1 MTDFTIQLIIVFI
14 ACALQLIKCGY
25 IKSWDII
32 TLDDFSGTPNRF
44 QMYFNLESGL
54 SEKEYIQINFPDP
67 NIKVLSSDLY
77 LYESSLLLVSGV
89 NCINYVP
96 SLKNYYCQYGIALN
110 ATTWYSIVMHVD
122 PSLINWSISQIEPV
136 EMITVSNTCYG
147 ILNCSPIIYDMNN
160 YFGYLLRTQIGINIQ
175 TTLIKVS
182 FNTTI
187 NSQTIPGYI
196 YNTYLD
202 ITPGISYYS
211 GAIYTITINPTT
223 TLTDPIFNFKFGLSC
238 FSDIL
243 DCQVNY
249 SPMCTSIPQIQN
261 STCSVNQNLNQISF
275 QINQP
280 IFVGQTFRINVQ
292 IYNPLSSPQKADIRV
307 HGQDITTQRTTEKG
321 VAANA
326 LQTQIIQI
334 TKSKFNFMWGMSQQE
349 QGLQN
354 SPYKL
359 FSSVNLPTVNSV
371 YISFQVNLA
380 IPIGQEYKVLVCLGK
395 ALGIIENSIVTNL
408 PALNLNQYPLCYQQV
423 DSFNNVYVACEQV
436 GALIQQNQDYFVS
449 VKVSY
454 ASTIS
459 IAQGYG
465 GVQIF
470 LKNYPSNKLYN
481 PYPGENINIKINDE
495 FYDVNG
501 FSLAY
506 GLGTTQIVSYTD
518 SEQYSAVPNAVEN
531 FLSSDMS
538 NTVGII
544 PSDVSNQLLLFFLK
558 VDQSQL
564 IPLSTSF
571 PQYMIRMNIL
581 YNPNVIIYE
590 QGYDQMGLD
599 FAAFQTATASDPN
612 KWTVDQI
619 QCYNKLKCSWYNQQ
633 AAVSP
638 LNYLQTS
645 PPTATV
651 PYNIQRFE
659 CISTQVS
666 DCNNWRGFSVQQNG
680 NGGVF
685 AMRRIKFRTGFHSQ
699 LQADDDLLDFVIW
712 FDYANYAAGTPLSY
726 TVQSAQL
733 INAYTIQLN
742 PLKTSKIS
750 YINFSENS
758 INPGHR
764 FPTFLRVG
772 GSIAQTEYLGAP
784 AIAVFFDESVELKPY
799 LNFYNPQGQA
809 QKDIGCSA
817 NNCYFYNSNGI
828 SGKETWM
835 NYNMVLATGLTDIE
849 NDFNLLIPIQNKL
862 YGSQILM
869 PKRLVVAFCDFSKTS
884 NGVPNQLRIVNVFRV
899 YGAPTYSNIANPIS
913 PIFSAIITNAPLSF
927 TSSQW
932 SVTPANQSQYK
943 LDMTNVQ
950 PLGTAN
956 TSIQDQGQVYQN
968 HNNNFNPGQSGAGVT
983 ISSLYYNV
991 FGPSTLGFTNP
1002 PFGVSQYCTKFN
1014 YIYNDIIGQYPDQD
1028 KFTIYNVY
1036 CPIDAKLLGTI
1047 SITWINPFFSYQFAY
1062 QLQLTPIF
1070 MYSFSSG
1077 QGKVYSYQQESQSV
1091 ATYYNTCIVNQ
1102 VMNNIY
1108 PMSVGKQAVDFS
1120 IQINAK
1126 TSLDPSSQTGYGFL
1140 VIQINFSVNLS
1151 SLALASS
1158 VCDLNN
1164 YLSNYFTCSVSQSTQ
1179 KWQVVLKPTQKYLLD
1194 VIEYLLF
1201 TVYVDASSQASVSGV
1216 KYDILIYL
1224 PTQKITGGRVF
1235 GNILSTPLTT
1245 IGNFILFSQ
1254 CLSNNFLMSTQP
1266 YLKVLTIN
1274 NLQFEVK
1281 NANYKSPFNFT
1292 FSSSPRERFYSTSFY
1307 SFDFGFLI
1315 APYQAIPSRSKFIR
1329 CSVYEA
1335 PTSITVVPND
1345 QFKLSWRWSYIVYN
1359 ANLRDIRIYPKTQ
1372 FRNPDQYIFTLKCLG
1387 TYTPS
1392 SSSSTFNIQG
1402 QWMDGA
1408 VVIQTSQ
1415 VTGSYSYAMAISK
1428 GVIDPT
1434 ILSPLYISLFSKLF
1448 NQQGFESSYTFFIK
1462 PTINLNYYTRIYI
1475 NFPYYV
1481 GVGVNREVNP
1491 ECYTRV
1497 KNIPTP
1503 IQYQD
1508 FKLAYCE
1515 LINDNRL
1522 VLWFNQN
1529 VYANIEFHIVIHG
1542 ISQPELKNKDPTA
1555 SDNEVWI
1562 GIDDDAILSNGIKQ
1576 FSYISTPRAELT
1588 VPSQYSFIIS
1598 SVQISNTLIRSVYN
1612 LNIAFDVTST
1622 QLSSSI
1628 PIYLQLPS
1636 SFSNNQIGQVIT
1648 CTLIQINTNTV
1659 LSNTACVFFTQRLI
1673 KITFSSVP
1681 TNTWYSYKLLLEGI
1695 YSPQYIP
1702 EQIQNYIRLYLF
1714 QSPDLAIGSYTTN
1727 VVGISLIQQSNYY
1740 SFTNDTTKID
1750 LIWFIYG
1757 MNKQVNSTNINMI
1770 IQSQVLLNTRT
1781 VIVNIGYYSKLINL
1795 QPANNQTYLISFGIN
1810 LSGFANL
1817 FKLKPATL
1825 FTIRG
1830 SNNIQ
1835 FTMGALTT
1843 TAPGIYSLSATKI
1856 NDNAN
1861 LYSIIP
1867 NLKVIVSSEAC
1878 QINARQYYYEIPVS
1892 GISLPIELD
1901 FYNCMPLDNV
1911 IFTPLLQ
1918 NTNSNNLDFDQ
1929 NYLINKITG
1938 TSNDSRMYFLLKD
1951 LTHNPSNVNLQILLT
1966 FQVSGVNQLAYL
1978 PPSQITIK
1986 YISQN
1991 NVAPLASPITILQ
2004 VLQNSVSL
2012 QIQCNQPGMAF
2023 WVIGIDPSTQNIAFN
2038 DILNI
2043 VTGVKGLQPTVS
2055 SYKDLK
2061 QKIYGVDI
2069 SYINQPI
2076 YKTFDN
2082 LKANTY
2088 YSFKYYCQNQNQ
2100 LTSVFQSVTW
2110 KTLSNGSYL
2119 LKITFFFNGLLTFQ
2133 QTMQITCSIQKYFT
2147 LPSQRVL
2154 SDKDTH
2160 CNQYPNYKNF
2170 NYNNRDVRNPI
2181 NANYPYMYYILPDY
2195 TIQQDNTNFLIK
2207 QQIIMSNFINNF
2219 IPYLP
2224 SSSNYPQIVSVQTQ
2238 DNIFTRTIDIAVA
2251 QPKQVFTT
2259 TALTYLKLKNLDGF
2273 IIVGI
2278 EQGKS
2283 NTSPSPDQIKK
2294 GLNFYDQNLFSFEMR
2309 YCQREVIQEFKFIQL
2324 QPGTDYTAYF
2334 IGSVDDPSSEA
2345 EVTQPIIISFTTQ
2358 DTILVVQTINAKV
2371 LNVCFVFLLLIIL
2384 Q

>member
-1 MTDFTIQLIIVFI
+1 MVNSIIQLIVIFLVCVLKFM
-14 ACALQLIKCGY
+14 KCGY
-25 IKSWDII
+25 IKSWDIL
-32 TLDDFSGTPNRF
+32 TLDDFSGKPNGF
-44 QMYFNLESGL
+44 QMYFNLQSGL
-54 SEKEYIQINFPDP
+54 SKNEYIQINFPDP

-77 LYESSLLLVSGV
+77 LYEGSLQLVSGV
-89 NCINYVP
+89 QCLNYV
-96 SLKNYYCQYGIALN
+96 SASKTYYCQYGISLN

-122 PSLINWSISQIEPV
+122 SSLINWLNSPIEPV
-136 EMITVSNTCYG
+136 EMITISNTCNG
-147 ILNCSPIIYDMNN
+147 IVNCSPIIYDMNN
-160 YFGYLLRTQIGINIQ
+160 YLGYLLRTQVGNSLQ
-175 TTLIKVS
+175 TTTLKVS

-196 YNTYLD
+196 YTTYLD
-202 ITPGISYYS
+202 ITPGKNYQN
-211 GAIYTITINPTT
+211 GAIFTISINPTT
-223 TLTDPIFNFKFGLSC
+223 PSIDPIFTFSFGLSC

-243 DCQVNY
+243 DCQINY
-249 SPMCTSIPQIQN
+249 SPLCSSIAEIQN
-261 STCSVNQNLNQISF
+261 SNCLVNQKLNQISF
-275 QINQP
+275 VINQP
-280 IFVGQTFRINVQ
+280 IFVGQTFRINVK
-292 IYNPLSSPQKADIRV
+292 IYNPLSFQTADIKV
-307 HGQDITTQRTTEKG
+307 YGQDITTQRTTENG
-321 VAANA
+321 VAANV
-326 LQTQIIQI
+326 LQTQLIQI

-354 SPYKL
+354 VPYKL

-371 YISFQVNLA
+371 YISFQINLA
-380 IPIGQEYKVLVCLGK
+380 IPIGQEYKVQVCLGK
-395 ALGIIENSIVTNL
+395 AQGIIENSIVTNL
-408 PALNLNQYPLCYQQV
+408 PRLNLNQYPLCYQYI
-423 DSFNNVYVACEQV
+423 DASSDVYVACEQV

-454 ASTIS
+454 ASTTS
-459 IAQGYG
+459 SASGYG
-465 GVQIF
+465 GVKIYI
-470 LKNYPSNKLYN
+470 KNYPSNQLYN
-481 PYPGENINIKINDE
+481 PYVGESISIKSNDE
-495 FYDVNG
+495 FYDANG
-501 FSLAY
+501 FNLAY

-518 SEQYSAVPNAVEN
+518 SQQYSAVPNAVEN

-564 IPLSTSF
+564 IPPATIF

-581 YNPNVIIYE
+581 YNPNAIIYE

-599 FAAFQTATASDPN
+599 FAAFQAAAGSDPN
-612 KWTVDQI
+612 TWTVDQI
-619 QCYNKLKCSWYNQQ
+619 QCYNTQKCSWYNQQ
-633 AAVSP
+633 ATTSP

-645 PPTATV
+645 PSTATV

-659 CISTQVS
+659 CISSQVS
-666 DCNNWRGFSVQQNG
+666 DCNNWRGFQIQQNG

-685 AMRRIKFRTGFHSQ
+685 AMRRIKFRTGFHAQ
-699 LQADDDLLDFVIW
+699 LQADDDLLDFIIW
-712 FDYANYAAGTPLSY
+712 FDYAKYTAGATLSY
-726 TVQSAQL
+726 TTQSAQL

-772 GSIAQTEYLGAP
+772 GSIAQSEYLGAP
-784 AIAVFFDESVELKPY
+784 AIAVFFDETVELKPY

-817 NNCYFYNSNGI
+817 SNCYFYNSNGI

-835 NYNMVLATGLTDIE
+835 NYNMVLATGLSDIK
-849 NDFNLLIPIQNKL
+849 NDFNLLIPIQNKR

-913 PIFSAIITNAPLSF
+913 PIFSAIITNAALSF
-927 TSSQW
+927 ASSQW
-932 SVTPANQSQYK
+932 SVTPSNQSQYK

-950 PLGTAN
+950 PLGTVN
-956 TSIQDQGQVYQN
+956 TSIQDQGQVFQN
-968 HNNNFNPGQSGAGVT
+968 HNNNFSPGQYGAGVT
-983 ISSLYYNV
+983 VSSLYYNV

-1014 YIYNDIIGQYPDQD
+1014 YVYNDILGQYADFD

-1036 CPIDAKLLGTI
+1036 CPIDAKLLGIASI
-1047 SITWINPFFSYQFAY
+1047 SWKNPFFSYQFAY

-1091 ATYYNTCIVNQ
+1091 STFYNACIVNQ

-1108 PMSVGKQAVDFS
+1108 PMSRGKQAVDFS
-1120 IQINAK
+1120 IQIHAQIPLDQSAK
-1126 TSLDPSSQTGYGFL
+1126 TGYGFI
-1140 VIQINFSVNLS
+1140 VIQINFSTNLP
-1151 SLALASS
+1151 SLTLASS
-1158 VCDLNN
+1158 TCDLNN
-1164 YLSNYFTCSVSQSTQ
+1164 YLSNFFTCSVSLSTQ
-1179 KWQVVLKPTQKYLLD
+1179 RWQVILKPISTYLLD
-1194 VIEYLLF
+1194 MIEYLLF
-1201 TVYVDASSQASVSGV
+1201 TVYVDASAQVSVSGV
-1216 KYDILIYL
+1216 KYDILVYL
-1224 PTQKITGGRVF
+1224 PTQKSTGGRVF
-1235 GNILSTPLTT
+1235 GNVLSSPLTT
-1245 IGNFILFSQ
+1245 VGNFILFSQ
-1254 CLSNNFLMSTQP
+1254 LLSNNFLMSTQP
-1266 YLKVLTIN
+1266 YTNVLKIN

-1307 SFDFGFLI
+1307 SFDFGFMI

-1335 PTSITVVPND
+1335 PASITVVPNS
-1345 QFKLSWRWSYIVYN
+1345 QFNLSWRWSYIVYN
-1359 ANLRDIRIYPKTQ
+1359 GNLRDIRIYPKQQ
-1372 FRNPDQYIFTLKCLG
+1372 FSNPDQFIFTLRCLG
-1387 TYTPS
+1387 TYTPD

-1402 QWMDGA
+1402 QWMDGGSI
-1408 VVIQTSQ
+1408 IQTSQ
-1415 VTGSYSYAMAISK
+1415 ATGSYSYSMAVSK
-1428 GVIDPT
+1428 GVIDPS
-1434 ILSPLYISLFSKLF
+1434 ILSPLQISLFSKLF

-1462 PTINLNYYTRIYI
+1462 PSINLNYYTRIYV

-1497 KNIPTP
+1497 KNIPLP
-1503 IQYQD
+1503 IQYSD

-1515 LINDNRL
+1515 LINDNRV

-1542 ISQPELKNKDPTA
+1542 ISQPELNNKNPTTS

-1576 FSYISTPRAELT
+1576 FSYISTPPPQLT
-1588 VPSQYSFIIS
+1588 VPNQYSFTIS
-1598 SVQISNTLIRSVYN
+1598 SVQISNTLIRSIYN
-1612 LNIAFDVTST
+1612 LNIAFDVTGN
-1622 QLSSSI
+1622 QLSSSN
-1628 PIYLQLPS
+1628 PIYLQFPS
-1636 SFSNNQIGQVIT
+1636 SFSNNQIGQVII
-1648 CTLIQINTNTV
+1648 CTLIQINTNIV
-1659 LSNTACVFFTQRLI
+1659 LSNTDCVFYTQRLI
-1673 KITFSSVP
+1673 KITFSSPP
-1681 TNTWYSYKLLLEGI
+1681 TNTQYSYQLQLQRI
-1695 YSPQYIP
+1695 YSPQYLP
-1702 EQIQNYIRLYLF
+1702 DEIQNYIRLYLF
-1714 QSPDLAIGSYTTN
+1714 SSPDLALGSYTTN
-1727 VVGISLIQQSNYY
+1727 VAGISLIQQSNYY

-1750 LIWFIYG
+1750 LIWIIYNL
-1757 MNKQVNSTNINMI
+1757 NKQVNSTNINLI
-1770 IQSQVLLNTRT
+1770 VQSQVLINTRT
-1781 VIVNIGYYSKLINL
+1781 VIINIGYYSKLINL
-1795 QPANNQTYLISFGIN
+1795 QPPNNQTYLISFGIT

-1825 FTIRG
+1825 FTTRG
-1830 SNNIQ
+1830 KNDIQ

-1843 TAPGIYSLSATKI
+1843 TAPGIYSISGTKI
-1856 NDNAN
+1856 NDNIN

-1911 IFTPLLQ
+1911 ILTPLLT
-1918 NTNSNNLDFDQ
+1918 NTNSNNLNFDQ
-1929 NYLINKITG
+1929 NYLVNKITG
-1938 TSNDSRMYFLLKD
+1938 TSKDSRMYFLLKD
-1951 LTHNPSNVNLQILLT
+1951 LTNNPNNVNLQILLT
-1966 FQVSGVNQLAYL
+1966 FQVSGVNQQSYL

-1991 NVAPLASPITILQ
+1991 NVVPQASPVTNLQ
-2004 VLQNSVSL
+2004 VLQNSVSF
-2012 QIQCNQPGMAF
+2012 QIQCNQSGMAF
-2023 WVIGIDPSTQNIAFN
+2023 WVLGIDPSTQNIAFN

-2055 SYKDLK
+2055 SQKDLK
-2061 QKIYGVDI
+2061 QKIYGVDV
-2069 SYINQPI
+2069 SYVNMPI
-2076 YKTFDN
+2076 QETFDN

-2088 YSFKYYCQNQNQ
+2088 YSFKYYCYNQNK
-2100 LTSVFQSVTW
+2100 LTSTLKSVTW

-2119 LKITFFFNGLLTFQ
+2119 LKITFLFNGLLTFQ

-2154 SDKDTH
+2154 SDKNTN

-2170 NYNNRDVRNPI
+2170 NQNNRDVRNPI
-2181 NANYPYMYYILPDY
+2181 NSNYPYMYYILPDY
-2195 TIQQDNTNFLIK
+2195 TNQQDGTNFLIK
-2207 QQIIMSNFINNF
+2207 QQIISSNFLNNF
-2219 IPYLP
+2219 IPYIP
-2224 SSSNYPQIVSVQTQ
+2224 SSQNYPEIVSIYTQ
-2238 DNIFTRTIDIAVA
+2238 DNIFTDIVDIAVA

-2259 TALTYLKLKNLDGF
+2259 IALTYLKLKNLDGF

-2345 EVTQPIIISFTTQ
+2345 QVTQPILISFTTQ
-2358 DTILVVQTINAKV
+2358 EAIIIVQTINANI
-2371 LNVCFVFLLLIIL
+2371 LNVCFIILLLIL
-2384 Q
+2384 L

>member
-1 MTDFTIQLIIVFI
+1 MAYFTIQFIVLVLV
-14 ACALQLIKCGY
+14 CALNFIKCGY

-32 TLDDFSGTPNRF
+32 TLDDYTGKPNGF

-54 SEKEYIQINFPDP
+54 SKNEYIQVNFPDP
-67 NIKVLSSDLY
+67 NIKVLSSDMY
-77 LYESSLLLVSGV
+77 LYESSLQLVSGV
-89 NCINYVP
+89 QCLNFAS
-96 SLKNYYCQYGIALN
+96 SLKSFYCQYGIDLN
-110 ATTWYSIVMHVD
+110 ATTWYSIVMHVN
-122 PSLINWSISQIEPV
+122 PSLINWSSSPIEPV
-136 EMITVSNTCYG
+136 EMITISNTCNG
-147 ILNCSPIIYDMNN
+147 IANCSPIIYDMNN
-160 YFGYLLRTQIGINIQ
+160 YFGYLLRTQTANIQ
-175 TTLIKVS
+175 TASLKVS

-196 YNTYLD
+196 YTTYLD
-202 ITPGISYYS
+202 ITPAKSYLS

-223 TLTDPIFNFKFGLSC
+223 NPIDPILNFIFGLSC

-249 SPMCTSIPQIQN
+249 SPLCTSIPEIQN
-261 STCSVNQNLNQISF
+261 SQCIVDQILNQISF
-275 QINQP
+275 KINQP
-280 IFVGQTFRINVQ
+280 ILTGQTFRINVK
-292 IYNPLSSPQKADIRV
+292 IYNPLSFQKADIRV
-307 HGQDITTQRTTEKG
+307 HGQDITTQRTTENV
-321 VAANA
+321 VALNA
-326 LQTQIIQI
+326 LQTQLIQI
-334 TKSKFNFMWGMSQQE
+334 TKSKFNFMWGMSQYE
-349 QGLQN
+349 QGLQ
-354 SPYKL
+354 SSMPYKL

-371 YISFQVNLA
+371 YISFQTNLA
-380 IPIGQEYKVLVCLGK
+380 IPIGQEYKVQVCLGK
-395 ALGIIENSIVTNL
+395 AKGIIENSIVTNL
-408 PALNLNQYPLCYQQV
+408 PPLNLNQYPLCYQQI
-423 DSFNNVYVACEQV
+423 DSSNNVYVACEQV
-436 GALIQQNQDYFVS
+436 GALLQSNQDYFVS

-454 ASTIS
+454 SSTITV
-459 IAQGYG
+459 AQGYG
-465 GVQIF
+465 GVQIYI
-470 LKNYPSNKLYN
+470 KSYPSNQLYQ
-481 PYPGENINIKINDE
+481 PYVGENINIKINDE
-495 FYDVNG
+495 FYDANG
-501 FSLAY
+501 FNLAY

-518 SEQYSAVPNAVEN
+518 SQQYSAVPNAVEN

-544 PSDVSNQLLLFFLK
+544 PSDISNQLLLFFLK

-564 IPLSTSF
+564 IPSTTTF

-581 YNPNVIIYE
+581 YNPHVIIYE

-599 FAAFQTATASDPN
+599 FAAFQIATGSDPN
-612 KWTVDQI
+612 KWTVDQT
-619 QCYNKLKCSWYNQQ
+619 QCYNKQKCSWYNQQ
-633 AAVSP
+633 ATVSP
-638 LNYLQTS
+638 LNYLETS
-645 PPTATV
+645 SSTATI

-699 LQADDDLLDFVIW
+699 LQADDDLLDFIIW
-712 FDYANYAAGTPLSY
+712 FDYAKYIPSTTLSY
-726 TVQSAQL
+726 TIQSAQL

-742 PLKTSKIS
+742 PLQTSKIS

-784 AIAVFFDESVELKPY
+784 AIAVFFDETVELKPY
-799 LNFYNPQGQA
+799 LNFYNPQAQA
-809 QKDIGCSA
+809 KKDIGCSA
-817 NNCYFYNSNGI
+817 SNCYFYNSNGI
-828 SGKETWM
+828 SGQETWM
-835 NYNMVLATGLTDIE
+835 NYNMVLATGLSDIE

-862 YGSQILM
+862 YGSSIQM

-899 YGAPTYSNIANPIS
+899 YGAPTYSNIANPIN
-913 PIFSAIITNAPLSF
+913 PIFSAIITNAALSF
-927 TSSQW
+927 TSNQW
-932 SVTPANQSQYK
+932 AVTPSNQSQYK

-956 TSIQDQGQVYQN
+956 TSIQDQGQVFQN
-968 HNNNFNPGQSGAGVT
+968 HNNNFNPGQYGAGVT

-991 FGPSTLGFTNP
+991 FGPSTLGFTSP

-1014 YIYNDIIGQYPDQD
+1014 YVYNDILGQYPDFDQ
-1028 KFTIYNVY
+1028 FTIYNVY
-1036 CPIDAKLLGTI
+1036 CPIDAKLLGVA
-1047 SITWINPFFSYQFAY
+1047 SITWKNPFFSYQFAY

-1091 ATYYNTCIVNQ
+1091 STFYNACIVNQ

-1120 IQINAK
+1120 IQIHAK
-1126 TSLDPSSQTGYGFL
+1126 IPFDPSAQTGYGFM
-1140 VIQINFSVNLS
+1140 VIQINFSTNLS
-1151 SLALASS
+1151 SLTLASS

-1164 YLSNYFTCSVSQSTQ
+1164 YLTNYFTCQVTLLTQ
-1179 KWQVVLKPTQKYLLD
+1179 KWQVVLKPTSIYLLD
-1194 VIEYLLF
+1194 MIEYLLF
-1201 TVYVDASSQASVSGV
+1201 TVYVDASAQVSVSGV
-1216 KYDILIYL
+1216 KYDILVYL
-1224 PTQKITGGRVF
+1224 PTKKSTGGRVF
-1235 GNILSTPLTT
+1235 GSLLTTPLTT
-1245 IGNFILFSQ
+1245 VGDFILFSQ
-1254 CLSNNFLMSTQP
+1254 KLSNNFLMSTQP
-1266 YLKVLTIN
+1266 YANVLTIN
-1274 NLQFEVK
+1274 NLQFDVK

-1315 APYQAIPSRSKFIR
+1315 APYQTIPSRSQFIR

-1335 PTSITVVPND
+1335 PASVTVVPNN
-1345 QFKLSWRWSYIVYN
+1345 QFMLSWRWSYIVYN
-1359 ANLRDIRIYPKTQ
+1359 GNLRDVRIYPKSQ

-1387 TYTPS
+1387 TYTPG

-1402 QWMDGA
+1402 QWMDGGRI
-1408 VVIQTSQ
+1408 IQTSQ
-1415 VTGSYSYAMAISK
+1415 ATGSYSYSMAISK
-1428 GVIDPT
+1428 GVIDPS
-1434 ILSPLYISLFSKLF
+1434 ILSPLQISLFSKLF
-1448 NQQGFESSYTFFIK
+1448 NQQGFESSYTFYIK
-1462 PTINLNYYTRIYI
+1462 PAINLNYYTRIYI

-1481 GVGVNREVNP
+1481 GVGVNREANP

-1503 IQYQD
+1503 IQYSD
-1508 FKLAYCE
+1508 FKQAYCE

-1542 ISQPELKNKDPTA
+1542 IAQPELNNKNPTA

-1562 GIDDDAILSNGIKQ
+1562 GIDDDAIISNGIKQ
-1576 FSYISTPRAELT
+1576 FSYISTPRAELS
-1588 VPSQYSFIIS
+1588 VPNQYSFTIS

-1612 LNIAFDVTST
+1612 LNIAFDVTSH
-1622 QLSSSI
+1622 QLSSSN
-1628 PIYLQLPS
+1628 PIYLQIPS

-1648 CTLIQINTNTV
+1648 CTIIQINTNIA
-1659 LSNTACVFFTQRLI
+1659 LSNTVCVFYTQRLI
-1673 KITFSSVP
+1673 KISFSSPP
-1681 TNTWYSYKLLLEGI
+1681 TNTQYSYLLQLQGI
-1695 YSPQYIP
+1695 YSPQYLP
-1702 EQIQNYIRLYLF
+1702 DQIQNYIRLYLF

-1727 VVGISLIQQSNYY
+1727 VAGISLIQLSNYY
-1740 SFTNDTTKID
+1740 SFTNDNTKID
-1750 LIWFIYG
+1750 LIWVIYNL
-1757 MNKQVNSTNINMI
+1757 NKQVNSTNINTV
-1770 IQSQVLLNTRT
+1770 IQSQVPINTRT

-1795 QPANNQTYLISFGIN
+1795 QPPNNQTYLISFGIT
-1810 LSGFANL
+1810 LTGITNL
-1817 FKLKPATL
+1817 FKIKPATL
-1825 FTIRG
+1825 FTARG
-1830 SNNIQ
+1830 KNDIQ

-1843 TAPGIYSLSATKI
+1843 TAPGIYSVSATKI
-1856 NDNAN
+1856 NDNAS
-1861 LYSIIP
+1861 LYGIVP
-1867 NLKVIVSSEAC
+1867 NLKVIVSSESC

-1892 GISLPIELD
+1892 GISLPIEID

-1911 IFTPLLQ
+1911 IFTPLLT
-1918 NTNSNNLDFDQ
+1918 NTNSNSLNFDQ
-1929 NYLINKITG
+1929 NYLVNKITG
-1938 TSNDSRMYFLLKD
+1938 ASSDSRMYFLLKE
-1951 LTHNPSNVNLQILLT
+1951 LTNNPSNVNLQILLT
-1966 FQVSGVNQLAYL
+1966 FQISGVNQQSYL

-1991 NVAPLASPITILQ
+1991 SVVPQASPVTNLQ
-2004 VLQNSVSL
+2004 VLQNSASF

-2023 WVIGIDPSTQNIAFN
+2023 WVIGIDPSTQNISFT
-2038 DILNI
+2038 DIMNT

-2055 SYKDLK
+2055 SQKDLK
-2061 QKIYGVDI
+2061 QKIYGVDV
-2069 SYINQPI
+2069 SYVNMPI
-2076 YKTFDN
+2076 YKSFNN

-2088 YSFKYYCQNQNQ
+2088 YSFKYYCYNQNK
-2100 LTSVFQSVTW
+2100 LTSVFQSTTW

-2119 LKITFFFNGLLTFQ
+2119 LKITFLFNGLLTFQ

-2154 SDKDTH
+2154 SDKDTY

-2170 NYNNRDVRNPI
+2170 NQNNRDVRNPI
-2181 NANYPYMYYILPDY
+2181 NNNYPYMYYILPDY
-2195 TIQQDNTNFLIK
+2195 TNQQDETNFLIK
-2207 QQIIMSNFINNF
+2207 QQILSSNFINNF
-2219 IPYLP
+2219 INYIP
-2224 SSSNYPQIVSVQTQ
+2224 SSLNYPQIVSVQTQ
-2238 DNIFTRTIDIAVA
+2238 DNIFTDTIDIAVA
-2251 QPKQVFTT
+2251 QANQVFTT

-2345 EVTQPIIISFTTQ
+2345 QVTQPIIISFTTQ
-2358 DTILVVQTINAKV
+2358 DAIIVVQTINTNI
-2371 LNVCFVFLLLIIL
+2371 LNFCYVILLFILLL
-2384 Q
+2384 